1 MTSYN
6 NIIMVKKR
14 SLSLPPPPY
23 TLPPLL
29 PVPNKPYGSV
39 DVKHHLYLLMFSVGP
54 ANLQHCLS
62 PTYLYFMSAPLT
74 SSTVSALLTYVFCQP
89 RIPPTLSQ
97 FYLLMFSVGPAYIQQ
112 CHSLL
117 TYVFCRPR
125 LPPTLSQ
132 SYLLMFSVGPAYLQH
147 CLSPTYLCFFLRPR
161 LPPAESQPQPLRW
174 MSTLFSRRVSGEA
187 GGRRRRERGAEG
199 GLCHSPSTTRH
210 PRRGRSDSAHRT
222 RVSGS
227 TSRICAPQLSGR
239 TLLHGHWI
247 RAWFDLEVSGGGP
260 PQ

>member
-1 MTSYN
+1 
-6 NIIMVKKR
+6 
-14 SLSLPPPPY
+14 
-23 TLPPLL
+23 
-29 PVPNKPYGSV
+29 
-39 DVKHHLYLLMFSVGP
+39 MFSVGP
-54 ANLQHCLS
+54 AYFQHCLS
-62 PTYLYFMSAPLT
+62 PTYLCFLSAPLT
-74 SSTVSALLTYVFCQP
+74 SNAVSV
-89 RIPPTLSQ
+89 
-97 FYLLMFSVGPAYIQQ
+97 
-112 CHSLL
+112 LL

-125 LPPTLSQ
+125 ILPTVS
-132 SYLLMFSVGPAYLQH
+132 SLL
-147 CLSPTYLCFFLRPR
+147 TYVFFLRPR

-174 MSTLFSRRVSGEA
+174 MSTLFSRCVSGEA

-210 PRRGRSDSAHRT
+210 PRRGRSDSALRT

-247 RAWFDLEVSGGGP
+247 RAWFDLEVSGGP